1 MKWSTANL
9 QLFSTSIWKFSTD
22 FLWIDGKFFPPT
34 STSMFVQWKW
44 GQAPLWV
51 EKLLT
56 CHHLHS
62 GLSRCKHSNPAT
74 VTKHRYFQIPET
86 KIWNSSC
93 VILTTFWIF
102 CIKAHNQK
110 EILIVQRNVRTTFS
124 TQDSLYSRM
133 YGCFT
138 LDTNNICK
146 TGQGYWFVILQN
158 LLQMNILQLWHKTSS
173 TRKCKRR
180 CRRSSRWLNSK
191 IWSSFL
197 TESMIT
203 RSIHWHMGRRQVQVN
218 WWTKSSWQIQITSWW
233 AERRHLSV
241 WRARRIFFSTYLQS

>member
-1 MKWSTANL
+1 
-9 QLFSTSIWKFSTD
+9 
-22 FLWIDGKFFPPT
+22 
-34 STSMFVQWKW
+34 
-44 GQAPLWV
+44 
-51 EKLLT
+51 
-56 CHHLHS
+56 
-62 GLSRCKHSNPAT
+62 
-74 VTKHRYFQIPET
+74 
-86 KIWNSSC
+86 
-93 VILTTFWIF
+93 
-102 CIKAHNQK
+102 
-110 EILIVQRNVRTTFS
+110 
-124 TQDSLYSRM
+124 LYSRM